1 MFQSRSERKFL
12 LHCLEELSSF
22 MPPCVHAKIAPTN
35 LKCLPPAAAIT
46 NLQLGRKDVNIRLK
60 DSEVAV
66 GPITE
71 YSYDHLAEP
80 QSFLFLHF
88 QIQRQCICVLTVLQV
103 ARYHC
108 RPRNHIPGKHM
119 RKQARSFPHIP
130 LFAWPTIK
138 AFQVGTSLVDIPSN
152 LFFFSFWRWLRADI
166 SFSFFCFF
174 FFFFFILVFY
184 RSY

>member
-66 GPITE
+66 GPIIE
-71 YSYDHLAEP
+71 YSYGHLAGP
-80 QSFLFLHF
+80 HSSLFLDF
-88 QIQRQCICVLTVLQV
+88 QIQRQCICKLTILLVEITFLEDICENKREASLMLRV
-103 ARYHC
+103 CSHGGRG
-108 RPRNHIPGKHM
+108 IP
-119 RKQARSFPHIP
+119 
-130 LFAWPTIK
+130 PTS
-138 AFQVGTSLVDIPSN
+138 VECG
-152 LFFFSFWRWLRADI
+152 FFDLDLKFIGAISCHQLRM
-166 SFSFFCFF
+166 
-174 FFFFFILVFY
+174 
-184 RSY
+184 